1 MTADLCYMPYTSL
14 RREAWL
20 HQDQSCQ
27 AGSEQSSMQAAAQGM
42 KQTAKAAHGA
52 RAFHCPSACG
62 ETEARAVGVNYQTLQ
77 SLTLTYSCFLLGH
90 TTTLHSCPQGP
101 TVRFPP
107 PAISLNTMIRDN
119 CIERRNGEQSP
130 ELFCRAVL
138 SHSIS
143 SCHIPTRR
151 V

>member
-1 MTADLCYMPYTSL
+1 MHYLFFLFFSEWKQVTADLCYMPYTSL

-90 TTTLHSCPQGP
+90 TTTLHSWSP
-101 TVRFPP
+101 RSHRAFPSTSNFSEHNDKRQLHRKEKWGTEP
-107 PAISLNTMIRDN
+107 
-119 CIERRNGEQSP
+119 
-130 ELFCRAVL
+130 
-138 SHSIS
+138 
-143 SCHIPTRR
+143 
-151 V
+151 